1 MRQLILQVIAQTI
14 FYRSIFWIE
23 IFLCFCHTTN
33 LINTNISYPEKLENI
48 TFQTKQS
55 ENKVVEDSDNSLS
68 TNQNN
73 KTSLAAKNDN
83 LTIENTPRTDED
95 EVDGNTKNGG
105 STPQKNVSFDE
116 TSADNRRVEE
126 KNGEWRKI

>member
-1 MRQLILQVIAQTI
+1 M
-14 FYRSIFWIE
+14 
-23 IFLCFCHTTN
+23 
-33 LINTNISYPEKLENI
+33 

-68 TNQNN
+68 TNENN

-83 LTIENTPRTDED
+83 VADENTLRTDED
-95 EVDGNTKNGG
+95 VVDGNTNYGD
-105 STPQKNVSFDE
+105 STAQKNVSFDE

-126 KNGEWRKI
+126 KNGE